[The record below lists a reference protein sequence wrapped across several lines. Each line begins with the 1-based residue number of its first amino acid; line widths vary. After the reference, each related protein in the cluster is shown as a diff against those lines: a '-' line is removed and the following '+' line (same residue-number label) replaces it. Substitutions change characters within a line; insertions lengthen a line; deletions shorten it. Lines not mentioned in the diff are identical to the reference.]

1 MCCCRY
7 VAAQQRIAAALQQD
21 PGHPCSFPDLV
32 ALLFALQSG
41 LLDHVPA
48 QHTATYI
55 DAALQHVRQHAQAA
69 LDEVAASKQLTA
81 AAEKGITDALEAY
94 RQQWQKQQPGAGAAA
109 AAAPATASA

>member
-1 MCCCRY
+1 
-7 VAAQQRIAAALQQD
+7 
-21 PGHPCSFPDLV
+21 V

-48 QHTATYI
+48 QQTGAYI
-55 DAALQHVRQHAQAA
+55 AAALQHVHHQAQAA

-81 AAEKGITDALEAY
+81 AAEKGISDALEAY
-94 RQQWQKQQPGAGAAA
+94 KQQWQKQQQGTAAAAA